1 MNFTKE
7 DQIKVEEAIKTVELT
22 TSGEIVPA
30 IFGQSDFYPASHF
43 RLSLFIGLLV
53 PSIFLFFTNL
63 IQDPLDI
70 LWLQIPGIV
79 LGYYLAY
86 IPIFK
91 RYFSTK
97 AEKLEEVH
105 QRALQAFFEN
115 NLHTTEGR
123 TGILIMISVLEH
135 RVEILADKGINDKVP
150 QDTWNK
156 ILEPLVHSLK
166 QDRLGEGLVH
176 TIVECGKILSMH
188 FPIKENDKNE
198 LSNKIVTD
206 NN

>member
-1 MNFTKE
+1 MNFSKE
-7 DQIKVEEAIKTVELT
+7 DQIKVEEAIKTIELT

-30 IFGQSDFYPASHF
+30 IFRQSDFYPASHF
-43 RLSLFIGLLV
+43 RLSLFVGLLI
-53 PSIFLFFTNL
+53 PSLLLFFT
-63 IQDPLDI
+63 DI
-70 LWLQIPGIV
+70 VQTPTEVLWYQIPGIV
-79 LGYYLAY
+79 IGYYLAY
-86 IPIFK
+86 IPQLK
-91 RYFSTK
+91 RFFSTK

-115 NLHTTEGR
+115 NLHTTKER

-150 QDTWNK
+150 KDTWNK
-156 ILEPLVHSLK
+156 ILAPLVYSLK
-166 QDRLGEGLVH
+166 NDRLGEGLVQ
-176 TIVECGKILSMH
+176 TIVECGKVLSMH
-188 FPIKENDKNE
+188 FPIQEDDKNE

>member
-7 DQIKVEEAIKTVELT
+7 DRIKVEEAVKTVELT

-30 IFGQSDFYPASHF
+30 IFRQSDSYPASHF
-43 RLSLFIGLLV
+43 RLSLFAGLLV
-53 PSIFLFFTNL
+53 PSILLFFTDL
-63 IQDPLDI
+63 IQTTI
-70 LWLQIPGIV
+70 EVLWYQIPGIII
-79 LGYYLAY
+79 GYYIAY
-86 IPIFK
+86 IPQLK
-91 RYFSTK
+91 RLFSTK

-115 NLHTTEGR
+115 NLHTTKGR

-156 ILEPLVHSLK
+156 ILAPLVYSLK
-166 QDRLGEGLVH
+166 NDRLGEGLVQ
-176 TIVECGKILSMH
+176 TIVECGKVLSMH
-188 FPIKENDKNE
+188 FPIQEDDKNE
-198 LSNKIVTD
+198 LSNKIITD

>member
-7 DQIKVEEAIKTVELT
+7 DQIKVEEAIKTIELT

-30 IFGQSDFYPASHF
+30 IFVQSDFYPASHF

-91 RYFSTK
+91 RYLSTK

-115 NLHTTEGR
+115 NLHATEGR
-123 TGILIMISVLEH
+123 TGILIMISALEH

-206 NN
+206 KN

>member
-166 QDRLGEGLVH
+166 KDHLGEGLVH
-176 TIVECGKILSMH
+176 TIVECGKVLSMH

>member
-7 DQIKVEEAIKTVELT
+7 DQIKVEEAIKTIELT

-91 RYFSTK
+91 RYLSTK

-115 NLHTTEGR
+115 DLHTTEDR

-135 RVEILADKGINDKVP
+135 RVEILADQGINDKVP

-176 TIVECGKILSMH
+176 TIVECGKILSKH

-206 NN
+206 SN

>member
-7 DQIKVEEAIKTVELT
+7 DQIKVEEAIKTIELT

-30 IFGQSDFYPASHF
+30 IFSQSDFYPASHF
-43 RLSLFIGLLV
+43 RTSLFVGLLI
-53 PSIFLFFTNL
+53 PSILLSFTNL
-63 IQDPLDI
+63 IETPIDI
-70 LWLQIPGIV
+70 LWFQIPAII
-79 LGYYLAY
+79 LGYYMAY
-86 IPIFK
+86 IPQLK

-115 NLHTTEGR
+115 NLHTTKDR

-135 RVEILADKGINDKVP
+135 RVEILADKGINDKVS

-156 ILEPLVHSLK
+156 ILEPLVQNLR

-176 TIVECGKILSMH
+176 TIVECGKVLSKH
-188 FPIKENDKNE
+188 FPIKESDQNE

>member
-1 MNFTKE
+1 MNFSKE

-30 IFGQSDFYPASHF
+30 IFTQSDFYPASHF
-43 RLSLFIGLLV
+43 RLSLFLGILT
-53 PSIFLFFTNL
+53 PSIFLIFTGL
-63 IQDPLDI
+63 IQAPTDV
-70 LWLQIPGIV
+70 LWFQIPGIIV
-79 LGYYLAY
+79 GYYLAY
-86 IPIFK
+86 IPQLK

-156 ILEPLVHSLK
+156 ILEPLVQSLK
-166 QDRLGEGLVH
+166 NDHLGEGLVH
-176 TIVECGKILSMH
+176 TIVECGKVLSLH
-188 FPIKENDKNE
+188 FPIKEKDKNE

>member
-1 MNFTKE
+1 MNFSKE

-30 IFGQSDFYPASHF
+30 IFTQSDFYPASHF
-43 RLSLFIGLLV
+43 RLSLFLGLLT
-53 PSIFLFFTNL
+53 PSIFLIFTGL
-63 IQDPLDI
+63 IQTPTDV
-70 LWLQIPGIV
+70 LWFQIPGIIV
-79 LGYYLAY
+79 GYYLAY
-86 IPIFK
+86 IPQLK

-156 ILEPLVHSLK
+156 ILEPLVQSLK
-166 QDRLGEGLVH
+166 NDHLGEGLVH
-176 TIVECGKILSMH
+176 TIVECGKVLSLH
-188 FPIKENDKNE
+188 FPIKEKDKNE